1 MDRYADVFNVRG
13 HKYDAAM
20 RAYPTARDEEFRQL
34 FKGVD
39 TGPLKRVFDLPSGG
53 GYLHRFIAADAQL
66 VQFDPSAGF
75 ATQGVLPVDLE
86 NPELPTPGADLIV
99 SLAALHHVANKT
111 GFLEASLAALKPGG
125 WLCIGDVAAG
135 SDIARFLDQFVGM
148 HNGMGH
154 SGDYLDPYSSEFQK
168 VAQPQ
173 ATLVRCDVAPCPW
186 RFADTDD
193 LAGFCR
199 SLFGLLAVD
208 DESLLKA
215 LDAQVGIAT
224 DAAGVSLEWELLY
237 LQYRKQIDA

>member
-20 RAYPTARDEEFRQL
+20 RTFPTARDEEFRQL
-34 FKGVD
+34 LKGVD

-53 GYLHRFIAADAQL
+53 GYLHRFIAANAQL
-66 VQFDPSAGF
+66 IQFDPSAGF

-86 NPELPTPGADLIV
+86 SPELPAPGADLIV
-99 SLAALHHVANKT
+99 SLAALHHVSNKT
-111 GFLEASLAALKPGG
+111 GFIQAALAALRPGG

-135 SDIARFLDQFVGM
+135 SNITRFLDQFVGM

-154 SGDYLDPYSSEFQK
+154 SGDYLDPESREFQTA
-168 VAQPQ
+168 VQQQ
-173 ATLVRCDVAPCPW
+173 ASLVRCEVAPCPW
-186 RFADTDD
+186 HFANTDD
-193 LAGFCR
+193 LAEFCR

-215 LDAQVGIAT
+215 LDAQVGITT
-224 DAAGVSLEWELLY
+224 DTTGVSLEWELLY
-237 LQYRKQIDA
+237 LQFRK